1 MKRHLRSG
9 VVALPLALLAALLV
23 LTGWS
28 WRADRVVYDLGL
40 SLWRRP
46 PPPDIVIVAIDDASV
61 AAMGR
66 WPWPRVVHSTLLE
79 RLAEA
84 RPRSIGLDL
93 VLSEP
98 DPDPAQDLLLARML
112 RRAAPVVLPV
122 AWQAGGPGVP
132 GRPLLPIPL
141 LAQAARLGVAE
152 ATVDADGV
160 LRHAFLRT
168 GLGDQLYPH
177 MALALLEAG
186 GETLSAG
193 LPVSRATAEVVPT
206 QPATGWTR
214 QDRFPIRYAGPPG
227 HVQRLSYVD
236 VLRGAVPADQLR
248 GRHVL
253 VGMTANGLGDTLATP
268 VNRQQHAMPGVE
280 VLANTLYTLRSGD
293 TLRVVDAGPG
303 ALLAATLTLLLVLG
317 FDRLGGRWAWVS
329 ALAAVPVAA
338 AASLLALG
346 AGFWWSPVPFGV
358 AALLAYPFWSWRQL
372 ERAVAR
378 LDDEIRQ
385 LVAEEGTGV
394 PATAPAARPRR
405 WLRDP
410 MASRLARLHSAAD
423 TVRSA
428 RRFLADALAGMPT
441 AMLVTDE
448 RGRVLLAN
456 APAALLFEAPGGE
469 QMQGMDLPGLLVE
482 FQPTR
487 ATDWDRLFAPPGAAA
502 GAPPGQDSTPDA
514 PQQNLAIEAHL
525 ERLGDFLLHFAS
537 VQLLGRQRWV
547 VTFADITAIRLAQR
561 RREEAL
567 GFVSHDLRS
576 PVHAI
581 LLVADLHLQ
590 GKLAWTQPELLTEV
604 QRQANRALQLADEFV
619 RVSRAESGPLQLAQV
634 APAELLAEVLADC
647 QPQALDAAVQLA
659 LAIAPGLPMWRLD
672 RALVRRALGNLA
684 SNAIKHS
691 PRGTRV
697 TLAARRADGD
707 DGTLSL
713 AVTDEGPG
721 LTPAQCRQLEQ
732 ESQGLPAGDER
743 GVGLGL
749 LFVQRVAARHRGRLT
764 ARPGPCQRG
773 TVVELR
779 LAALATGGAEG

>member
-1 MKRHLRSG
+1 VPVLR
-9 VVALPLALLAALLV
+9 
-23 LTGWS
+23 
-28 WRADRVVYDLGL
+28 
-40 SLWRRP
+40 
-46 PPPDIVIVAIDDASV
+46 
-61 AAMGR
+61 
-66 WPWPRVVHSTLLE
+66 
-79 RLAEA
+79 EA
-84 RPRSIGLDL
+84 
-93 VLSEP
+93 V
-98 DPDPAQDLLLARML
+98 
-112 RRAAPVVLPV
+112 
-122 AWQAGGPGVP
+122 
-132 GRPLLPIPL
+132 
-141 LAQAARLGVAE
+141 RLGAAE

-168 GLGDQLYPH
+168 SLGDQLYPH

-186 GETLSAG
+186 GDTLAAG
-193 LPVSRATAEVVPT
+193 LPVTRATADGT
-206 QPATGWTR
+206 LTAPAAGWIR
-214 QDRFPIRYAGPPG
+214 QDRFAIRYAGPPG
-227 HVQRLSYVD
+227 HVQRLSYLD
-236 VLRGAVPADQLR
+236 VLTGAVPADQLR

-293 TLRVVDAGPG
+293 TLRAVDAGPG
-303 ALLAATLTLLLVLG
+303 ALLAAALTLLLVLG
-317 FDRLGGRWAWVS
+317 FDRLGSRWAWVG
-329 ALAAVPVAA
+329 ALVAVPLAA

-346 AGFWWSPVPFGV
+346 AGLWWSPVPFAV

-372 ERAVAR
+372 KQVVAR
-378 LDDEIRQ
+378 LDDEIRW
-385 LVAEEGTGV
+385 LVVEEGTG
-394 PATAPAARPRR
+394 ARAAAPAAGPRR
-405 WLRDP
+405 WLGDP
-410 MASRLARLHSAAD
+410 MAARLARLHSAAD

-441 AMLVTDE
+441 AMVVTDE

-456 APAALLFEAPGGE
+456 APAALLFELPGAE

-487 ATDWDRLFAPPGAAA
+487 AVDWDRLFASPGAAA
-502 GAPPGQDSTPDA
+502 GAWPAQDA
-514 PQQNLAIEAHL
+514 PQETAAIEAHL

-537 VQLLGRQRWV
+537 VELLERQRWV
-547 VTFADITAIRLAQR
+547 VTFADISAIRLAQR
-561 RREEAL
+561 RRDEAL

-581 LLVADLHLQ
+581 MLMADLHLQ
-590 GKLAWTQPELLTEV
+590 GKLQWTQPELLAEV

-619 RVSRAESGPLQLAQV
+619 RVARAESRPLQLAQV

-659 LAIAPGLPMWRLD
+659 PAIAPGLPAWRLD

-691 PRGTRV
+691 PRGGSV
-697 TLAARRADGD
+697 TLAARLADD
-707 DGTLSL
+707 DGTLIL

-732 ESQGLPAGDER
+732 EAQGLPAGDAR

-749 LFVQRVAARHRGRLT
+749 LFVQRVAARHRGRLA
-764 ARPGPCQRG
+764 ARPGPGQRG

-779 LAALATGGAEG
+779 LAALAADGAEG